1 VRKPVLIW
9 LLLAWLVVPLAQGS
23 EPVRVEVSAPYIELH
38 TGPGRGYP
46 IFYVAERGESVEILL
61 RKTDWFKVR
70 TARGK
75 QGWVARAQIEQ
86 TQLAAGQPLRLA
98 DAGRDDYNRR
108 RWELGAMGGSFGG
121 ADIITAYGGYAFA
134 STLAT
139 ELALSQ
145 VLGTYSDSLMLT
157 VNLVAQP
164 FPEWRVSP
172 FFVLGS
178 GVMHTNPKVTL
189 VQSQSRLDSA
199 THVGL
204 GARTYLA
211 RRLLLRAEYNN
222 YVVYQ
227 NKDSN
232 QRINEW
238 KIGFS
243 VFF

>member
-1 VRKPVLIW
+1 VRTSVLIW
-9 LLLAWLVVPLAQGS
+9 LLLAWLVVPLAES
-23 EPVRVEVSAPYIELH
+23 KEAVRVEVSAPYIELH

-46 IFYVAERGESVEILL
+46 IFYVAERGESVEILM

-75 QGWVARAQIEQ
+75 LGWVARAQIEQ
-86 TQLAAGQPLRLA
+86 TQLAAGQPLQLA
-98 DAGRDDYNRR
+98 EAGRDDYKQR

-121 ADIITAYGGYAFA
+121 ADVVSMYGSYAFV
-134 STLAT
+134 STLAA
-139 ELALSQ
+139 ELSLSQ
-145 VLGTYSDSLMLT
+145 VLGTYSDSLMLN

-178 GVMHTNPKVTL
+178 GVIQTDPQVTL
-189 VQSQSRLDSA
+189 VRSQSRTDGT
-199 THVGL
+199 THVGV
-204 GARTYLA
+204 GVRTYLA
-211 RRLLLRAEYNN
+211 RRLLLRTEYNN

-227 NKDSN
+227 DKDSN
-232 QRINEW
+232 QRIDEW
-238 KIGFS
+238 KIGFT

>member
-9 LLLAWLVVPLAQGS
+9 LLLACLVVPVAQS
-23 EPVRVEVSAPYIELH
+23 KEPVRVEVSAPYIDLH

-46 IFYVAERGESVEILL
+46 IFYVAERGESIEILM

-86 TQLAAGQPLRLA
+86 TQLAAGQPLLLA
-98 DAGRDDYNRR
+98 DAGRDDYKQR

-121 ADIITAYGGYAFA
+121 ADVVSVYGGYAFA

-139 ELALSQ
+139 ELSLSQ
-145 VLGTYSDSLMLT
+145 VLGTYSDSLMLN

-172 FFVLGS
+172 FFLLGS
-178 GVMHTNPKVTL
+178 GVIQTDPQVTL
-189 VQSQSRLDSA
+189 VQSQSRTDGT
-199 THVGL
+199 THVGV
-204 GARTYLA
+204 GVRTYLA
-211 RRLLLRAEYNN
+211 RRLLLRTEYNN

-227 NKDSN
+227 DKDSN
-232 QRINEW
+232 QRIDEW
-238 KIGFS
+238 KIGFT

>member
-1 VRKPVLIW
+1 MRKSVFIC
-9 LLLAWLVVPLAQGS
+9 LLLAWLVVPIAQGK
-23 EPVRVEVSAPYIELH
+23 EPLRVEVSAPYIELH

-46 IFYVAERGESVEILL
+46 IFYVAERGESIEILL

-75 QGWVARAQIEQ
+75 QGWVTREQIEQ
-86 TQLAAGQPLRLA
+86 TQLAAGQPLLLA

-108 RWELGAMGGSFGG
+108 RWELGVLGGSFGG
-121 ADIITAYGGYAFA
+121 AHIITVYGGYAFA

-145 VLGTYSDSLMLT
+145 VLGTFSDSLMLN

-172 FFVLGS
+172 FFALGS
-178 GVMHTNPKVTL
+178 GVIRTDPQVTL
-189 VQSQSRLDSA
+189 VQSQSRIDGT
-199 THVGL
+199 THVGA
-204 GARTYLA
+204 GVRTYLA

-222 YVVYQ
+222 YVIYQ
-227 NKDSN
+227 NRDSN

-238 KIGFS
+238 KIGCT

>member
-1 VRKPVLIW
+1 VRKSVFIW
-9 LLLAWLVVPLAQGS
+9 LLLAWLVVPIAQGK
-23 EPVRVEVSAPYIELH
+23 EPLRVEVSAPYIELH

-46 IFYVAERGESVEILL
+46 IFYVAERGERIEVLK

-75 QGWVARAQIEQ
+75 QGWVTRAQIEQ
-86 TQLAAGQPLRLA
+86 TQLAAGQPLLLA

-108 RWELGAMGGSFGG
+108 HWELGALGGSFGG
-121 ADIITAYGGYAFA
+121 AHIVTVYGGYAFVPTMA
-134 STLAT
+134 A
-139 ELALSQ
+139 ELSLSQ
-145 VLGTYSDSLMLT
+145 VLGTFSDSLMLN

-172 FFVLGS
+172 FFALGS
-178 GVMHTNPKVTL
+178 GVIHTDPQVTL
-189 VQSQSRLDSA
+189 VQSQSRLDGT
-199 THVGL
+199 THVGV
-204 GARTYLA
+204 GVRTYLA

-222 YVVYQ
+222 YVIYQ
-227 NKDSN
+227 DKDSN

-238 KIGFS
+238 KLGCT